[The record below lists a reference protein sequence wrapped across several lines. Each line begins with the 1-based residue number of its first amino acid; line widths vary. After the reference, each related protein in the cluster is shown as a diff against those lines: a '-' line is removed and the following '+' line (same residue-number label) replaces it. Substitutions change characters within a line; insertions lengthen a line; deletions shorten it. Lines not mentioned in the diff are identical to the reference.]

1 MYQAPSRRKQL
12 VNVEAT
18 HMIDGSIEL
27 NKIIMAD
34 GQTFEIEASQDP
46 YSGKIKPADTVR
58 RYPITIHGQQTY
70 LFEDGSH
77 WWVLMKR

>member
-1 MYQAPSRRKQL
+1 MNISPGRRKQL

-27 NKIIMAD
+27 KKIIMAD
-34 GQTFEIEASQDP
+34 GQSFEIEASQDP
-46 YSGKIKPADTVR
+46 YSEKAKPTGTVH

-70 LFEDGSH
+70 LFEDGGR
-77 WWVLMKR
+77 WWVLMKQ